1 VANETLDGRAVEK
14 WEMVATMPNQ
24 PETRTFQW
32 FDPELELAVR
42 QEYPGGFVSELK
54 NVSVGKQPD
63 HLFSIPAGYERVSA
77 PKGMPEGPQDAP
89 GGK

>member
-1 VANETLDGRAVEK
+1 
-14 WEMVATMPNQ
+14 MVATMPNQ

-32 FDPELELAVR
+32 FDPELDLAVR
-42 QEYPGGFVSELK
+42 QEFPGGFVSELK

-63 HLFSIPAGYERVSA
+63 HLFSIPAGYERISA
-77 PKGMPEGPQDAP
+77 PQGMPGGSQGAP